1 MKFTLREEKPA
12 MLFPLPLQL
21 DNWTAAVECT
31 VWVREKQAEL
41 YGRRLRSPADM
52 SSHLE
57 EPQNHGVYI
66 YTLFSLSVLM
76 EKHCFA

>member
-21 DNWTAAVECT
+21 DSWTAAVECT
-31 VWVREKQAEL
+31 VLVREKQAEL

-52 SSHLE
+52 YSHLE

-66 YTLFSLSVLM
+66 YTLFFLSVFM
-76 EKHCFA
+76 EKHCFV